1 MRCSEPTAQ
10 EGIYVTGLL
19 FGCFYVSDITV
30 ACNGYTY
37 GSHAAYVCQVCQ
49 LACLAR
55 IGSIERRLVYSFA
68 AGFTDL
74 SLRPSTF
81 PTASV
86 ASCLTMTNGHYAL
99 HTWSHRPVC
108 FYIIMA
114 SMPDAV
120 GTAGKPVEVV

>member
-1 MRCSEPTAQ
+1 MQRPVMFAGVCTCELYVCVCVDRRLSFN
-10 EGIYVTGLL
+10 VTGLL

-86 ASCLTMTNGHYAL
+86 ASFDY
-99 HTWSHRPVC
+99 
-108 FYIIMA
+108 
-114 SMPDAV
+114 D
-120 GTAGKPVEVV
+120 